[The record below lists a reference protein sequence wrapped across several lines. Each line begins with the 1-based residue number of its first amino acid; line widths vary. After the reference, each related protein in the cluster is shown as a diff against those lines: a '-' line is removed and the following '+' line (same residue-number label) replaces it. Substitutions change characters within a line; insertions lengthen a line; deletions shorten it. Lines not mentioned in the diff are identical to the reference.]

1 MYVET
6 QRSIKPSRITVTK
19 YESLIQGFVV
29 SETDSIPMDL
39 LARQD
44 PVLDKIIFYDDVSL
58 FEDELHDNGESV
70 MNVRIVSVLLIGA
83 QHLHVQEP
91 RANALQSDSE

>member
-1 MYVET
+1 M
-6 QRSIKPSRITVTK
+6 SS
-19 YESLIQGFVV
+19 ES
-29 SETDSIPMDL
+29 ESIPMDL

-70 MNVRIVSVLLIGA
+70 MNVRIVS
-83 QHLHVQEP
+83 
-91 RANALQSDSE
+91 RLQL